1 MALCLGKKE
10 SIKSTTMWL
19 YSFGKAL
26 RHKQFITDQ
35 EYQLYLSRLKRI
47 ENCTNLEETY
57 LTLTEGGKS

>member
-1 MALCLGKKE
+1 MTLCKEKKE

-26 RHKQFITDQ
+26 RHKNFISDQ
-35 EYQLYLSRLKRI
+35 EYQLYLARLHKI

-57 LTLTEGGKS
+57 PNSMKGET